1 MSLLKIREF
10 DPNYK
15 EHFNNIDIFGFD
27 VYSGQDKVGTVSDI
41 LVEET
46 GNLRYLVVN
55 VGNWVNGKKVLLPL
69 GKSRFNYNTK
79 RVEVPNFTKVQAETL
94 PNYSE
99 ADVIDYDYEEKIRN
113 VYRSKATNTG
123 LSATGLSTSATSTS
137 ATSTVDTDRNSYQ
150 YNHDADLYALNDND
164 HQNLKLYEE
173 RLIADITRRKTGEV
187 SVGKKVDTETASV
200 SVPLDKE
207 RVIVERTTPQDSRT
221 VTNLEPGAFQE
232 GEVARIEVYEEAVN
246 IRKEAFVREE
256 VNVKKVVEQET
267 ATGEEQ
273 VRRERLEVTSEGKPV
288 VRDDVAV
295 AKKV

>member
-27 VYSGQDKVGTVSDI
+27 VYSGQEKVGSVSDI

-55 VGNWVNGKKVLLPL
+55 VGSWVSGKKVLLPL
-69 GKSRFNYNTK
+69 GKSRFNYNSK
-79 RVEVPNFTKVQAETL
+79 RVEVPNFTKMQAEAL
-94 PNYSE
+94 PNYGE

-113 VYRSKATNTG
+113 VYRNKATN
-123 LSATGLSTSATSTS
+123 ATELSTSVSTATF
-137 ATSTVDTDRNSYQ
+137 TVASDRNNYQ

-187 SVGKKVDTETASV
+187 SIGKRVDTETASV

-207 RVIVERTTPQDSRT
+207 RVIVERMTPQDSRT

-273 VRRERLEVTSEGKPV
+273 VRRERIEVTSEGKPV
-288 VRDDVAV
+288 VRDDNAV
-295 AKKV
+295 ARKV